1 MVKLTVEGDSPDST
15 PESRVASDPLD
26 GNPDVACVVVNWST
40 PDDLKRCIDSA
51 FQVEGPMY
59 WSIWQ
64 NHHTDSKL
72 MTRNHMAIMGAITGR
87 SRWTVSQNG
96 KQNFG
101 HGYGTNKAAKL
112 ALMWFQPKYLFLVNP
127 DCRWV
132 DPVIDQLV
140 EFLEDHPKAALVGPK
155 QMDSK
160 RQVTAGGIGGTMEKP
175 LHRFWHAKDLENTIA
190 RDTIQSPTVAGSAIL
205 IRAEVFYE
213 LGGML
218 ESKHY
223 YSETWLC
230 YHAQAHGYETW
241 YYGQP
246 WMIHEWHQSSRV
258 GSAMTEGHMKDD
270 RELFRKMC
278 DEHDPPIPH
287 D

>member
-15 PESRVASDPLD
+15 AELRVASDPLD

-72 MTRNHMAIMGAITGR
+72 MTRNHSAIIGAKR
-87 SRWTVSQNG
+87 SRWCVSQTG

-101 HGYGTNKAAKL
+101 HGYGTNKAANV
-112 ALMWFQPKYLFLVNP
+112 AISWFQPKYLFLVNP
-127 DCRWV
+127 DCVWV
-132 DPVIDQLV
+132 EPVIDQLV

-175 LHRFWHAKDLENTIA
+175 LHRFWHAKDPENTIA

-205 IRAEVFYE
+205 IRAEVFKE

-218 ESKHY
+218 ESRHY

-230 YHAQAHGYETW
+230 YHAQSHGYEAW

-258 GSAMTEGHMKDD
+258 GSALSEGHMKDD
-270 RELFRKMC
+270 REMFRKMC